1 MISVRTTLISLFN
14 VCDIS
19 LSLIN
24 ILLWQRFSSR
34 WAKNCLFIVM
44 HTFVRLLL
52 SLILNF
58 FGEQNINISWEH
70 KVDTW
75 HFQVYFFRKNNFQ
88 KTWNSGTREFFIR
101 THINFVPCLISL
113 NCSESQETL
122 GIATLR
128 SKHVIKND
136 KKEGW
141 GVAEIHSRLILFFQ
155 TWSFFSFFFF
165 APFISTRTQ
174 WRLNGSWMFFV
185 RQLGLVFFKAFF

>member
-24 ILLWQRFSSR
+24 ILLWQRFCSSR
-34 WAKNCLFIVM
+34 WAKNVFSLWC
-44 HTFVRLLL
+44 TFVRLLL

-58 FGEQNINISWEH
+58 FGEKKISTFLESTKWILDIF
-70 KVDTW
+70 KYT
-75 HFQVYFFRKNNFQ
+75 FFEKNKFQ
-88 KTWNSGTREFFIR
+88 KTWNSCTGDFFIR
-101 THINFVPCLISL
+101 THINFVQCLISL

-128 SKHVIKND
+128 FKHVIKND

-141 GVAEIHSRLILFFQ
+141 GCCRD
-155 TWSFFSFFFF
+155 SFSFDIVFPDLKLFFFF
-165 APFISTRTQ
+165 FLCTIYFYPNPMTVKR
-174 WRLNGSWMFFV
+174 
-185 RQLGLVFFKAFF
+185 